1 MRQLAKYIFEADGL
15 KIIPAGSLA
24 ELQKEADALHHCVW
38 TYARRHAE
46 GKTAIFF
53 IRRTVE
59 PRVPYYTL
67 ELDEKGRTVR
77 QNRGLRNCGKT
88 PEVQAFEE
96 LWLSWVR
103 SGARRDERGRPVLP
117 ERKEARRA

>member
-1 MRQLAKYIFEADGL
+1 M
-15 KIIPAGSLA
+15 
-24 ELQKEADALHHCVW
+24 W
-38 TYARRHAE
+38 TYAERHAE

-59 PRVPYYTL
+59 PGKPYYTL
-67 ELDEKGRTVR
+67 ELDEKKLRVR

-88 PEVQAFEE
+88 EAVQAFED

-103 SGARRDERGRPVLP
+103 AGAKRDGRGRPVPP
-117 ERKEARRA
+117 ERKKEVKSA